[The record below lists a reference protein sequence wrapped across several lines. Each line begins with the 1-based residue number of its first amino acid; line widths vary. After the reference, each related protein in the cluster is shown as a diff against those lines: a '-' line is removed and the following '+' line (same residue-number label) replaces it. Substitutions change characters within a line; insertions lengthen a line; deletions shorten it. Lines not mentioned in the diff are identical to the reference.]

1 MGDLNKK
8 TGEREVFFEL
18 NGQLRS
24 VLIKDNAAMKVIKT
38 LWSNQLLGI
47 LNQSVNQLN
56 MIDFG
61 ITHIFHRL
69 QPEI

>member
-61 ITHIFHRL
+61 ITKIFHRL